1 MYKQIK
7 NSMDTKIH
15 NTFAP
20 FDFDNLALTSPT
32 VLTGGNYFI
41 RYLMNDR
48 PLYIQPPKCRTK
60 GGVIKSGKRHY
71 TDLLFTNE
79 NSDFIQWMEDLETH
93 TCKSIYNNRE
103 KWFETDMELSDIE
116 NYFASSLKIY
126 KSGKFYLT
134 RTNISTRLGKMALKI
149 YNEDEEEVES
159 DMIHENTEVVTI
171 IEVQGIKCS
180 ARSFQIEMEVKQM
193 MTVSPKEL
201 LFEKCLLGKKKTDQM
216 NESMKNTCLEE
227 PTPPLEEPTP
237 PLEEPTPPLEETE
250 LSQDLESTMIPLDE
264 TELSQDL
271 ESIAPSL
278 DENVNMEDPPEQP
291 LENRDLDHNEIEK
304 EEILNFKSLEE
315 PPIGLDEMEFDLTLD
330 KVTENDIVQIK
341 QRNDVYYDKY
351 REARKKARIA
361 RKLALDAYLEAKHI
375 KQTYML
381 DEESGDSEDEAFF
394 GVRKNEYIENGVGID
409 I

>member
-1 MYKQIK
+1 
-7 NSMDTKIH
+7 
-15 NTFAP
+15 
-20 FDFDNLALTSPT
+20 
-32 VLTGGNYFI
+32 
-41 RYLMNDR
+41 
-48 PLYIQPPKCRTK
+48 
-60 GGVIKSGKRHY
+60 
-71 TDLLFTNE
+71 
-79 NSDFIQWMEDLETH
+79 MEDLEAH

-116 NYFASSLKIY
+116 NYFASPLKIY

-134 RTNISTRLGKMALKI
+134 RTNISTRLGKTTLKI

-201 LFEKCLLGKKKTDQM
+201 LFEKCLLGKRKTDQM

-227 PTPPLEEPTP
+227 TVIVDIPS
-237 PLEEPTPPLEETE
+237 LEEPTPPLEETE
-250 LSQDLESTMIPLDE
+250 LSQDLESTMIPLEE
-264 TELSQDL
+264 TELSQDF
-271 ESIAPSL
+271 ESTPPSL
-278 DENVNMEDPPEQP
+278 DENVNMEDPLEQP
-291 LENRDLDHNEIEK
+291 LENSHLDHNEIEE

-330 KVTENDIVQIK
+330 KVSENDIVQIK

-361 RKLALDAYLEAKHI
+361 RKVALDAYLEAKHI

-394 GVRKNEYIENGVGID
+394 GVRKNEYIEDGVEIT

>member
-1 MYKQIK
+1 MYKQNK

-15 NTFAP
+15 NTFTP
-20 FDFDNLALTSPT
+20 FDFDNLTLTPPT

-60 GGVIKSGKRHY
+60 GGIIKSGKRHY

-79 NSDFIQWMEDLETH
+79 NSDFIQWMEDLEAH
-93 TCKSIYNNRE
+93 TCKSIHNNRE

-116 NYFASSLKIY
+116 NYFASPLKIY

-134 RTNISTRLGKMALKI
+134 RTNISTRLGKTTLKI

-201 LFEKCLLGKKKTDQM
+201 LFEKCLLGKRKTDQM

-227 PTPPLEEPTP
+227 TVIVDIPS
-237 PLEEPTPPLEETE
+237 LEEPTPPLEETE
-250 LSQDLESTMIPLDE
+250 LSQDLESTMIPLEE
-264 TELSQDL
+264 TELSQDF
-271 ESIAPSL
+271 ESTPPSL
-278 DENVNMEDPPEQP
+278 DENVNMEDPLEQP
-291 LENRDLDHNEIEK
+291 LENSHLDHNEIEE

-330 KVTENDIVQIK
+330 KVSENDIVQIK

-361 RKLALDAYLEAKHI
+361 RKVALDAYLEAKHI

-394 GVRKNEYIENGVGID
+394 GVRKNEYIEDGVEIT

>member
-227 PTPPLEEPTP
+227 PTPPLEE
-237 PLEEPTPPLEETE
+237 TE

>member
-1 MYKQIK
+1 MYEQNKK
-7 NSMDTKIH
+7 SMDTKIH
-15 NTFAP
+15 NTFTS
-20 FDFDNLALTSPT
+20 FDFNNLALTPPT
-32 VLTGGNYFI
+32 VLSGGNYFI
-41 RYLMNDR
+41 RYLMNDT
-48 PLYIQPPKCRTK
+48 PLYVQPPKCKTK

-79 NSDFIQWMEDLETH
+79 NSEFIQWMEDLEAH

-116 NYFASSLKIY
+116 NYFASPLKIY

-134 RTNISTRLGKMALKI
+134 RTNISTRLGKTTLKI

-227 PTPPLEEPTP
+227 
-237 PLEEPTPPLEETE
+237 TE
-250 LSQDLESTMIPLDE
+250 LSQDFESTP
-264 TELSQDL
+264 
-271 ESIAPSL
+271 PSL
-278 DENVNMEDPPEQP
+278 DENVNMEDPLEQP
-291 LENRDLDHNEIEK
+291 LENSHLDHNEIEE

-330 KVTENDIVQIK
+330 KVSENDIVQIK

-361 RKLALDAYLEAKHI
+361 RKVALDAYLEAKHI

-381 DEESGDSEDEAFF
+381 DEESGDSEDEEFF
-394 GVRKNEYIENGVGID
+394 GVRKNEYIEDGVEIT

>member
-1 MYKQIK
+1 
-7 NSMDTKIH
+7 MDTKIH
-15 NTFAP
+15 NTFTS
-20 FDFDNLALTSPT
+20 FDFNNLALTPPT
-32 VLTGGNYFI
+32 VLSGGNYFI
-41 RYLMNDR
+41 RYLMNDT
-48 PLYIQPPKCRTK
+48 PLYVQPPKCKTK

-79 NSDFIQWMEDLETH
+79 NSEFIQWMEDLEAH
-93 TCKSIYNNRE
+93 TCKYIYNNRE
-103 KWFETDMELSDIE
+103 RWFETDMELSDIE
-116 NYFASSLKIY
+116 NYFASPLKIY

-134 RTNISTRLGKMALKI
+134 RTNISTRLGKMTLKI

-159 DMIHENTEVVTI
+159 DMINENTEVVTI

-201 LFEKCLLGKKKTDQM
+201 LFEKCLLGKKKVDQVG
-216 NESMKNTCLEE
+216 ETMKNTCLEE
-227 PTPPLEEPTP
+227 TVIVDTP

-250 LSQDLESTMIPLDE
+250 LSQDLKSTTLPLEE
-264 TELSQDL
+264 TELSQGL
-271 ESIAPSL
+271 ESTTPSL
-278 DENVNMEDPPEQP
+278 DENVNMKVPLEQP
-291 LENRDLDHNEIEK
+291 LEKRDMDNNEIK
-304 EEILNFKSLEE
+304 QEEILIFKGLEE
-315 PPIGLDEMEFDLTLD
+315 PPIGLDELEFDLTLD
-330 KVTENDIVQIK
+330 KVSENDIVQIK

-351 REARKKARIA
+351 REARKKARVA

-394 GVRKNEYIENGVGID
+394 GVQKNESIEDGVGIG